1 MTLPFYKSLLNCIG
15 TENPPLSIFRTE
27 KTDPWA
33 SATTS
38 TILRPRSK
46 PPPVLLPVPIEIA
59 ESMSNVK
66 IHMLVYNKDNLK
78 YSEDFFRKN
87 LTEHH
92 RFSYYLCLSPGVRSV
107 VLQALTALGV
117 KKSAIHY
124 EAFSFS

>member
-1 MTLPFYKSLLNCIG
+1 MTPPFYKPLLNCIA

-27 KTDPWA
+27 KTAPSA

-46 PPPVLLPVPIEIA
+46 PPPVLLPVLIEIA

-66 IHMLVYNKDNLK
+66 IHMMVYKEDGMR
-78 YSEDFFRKN
+78 YSVDYFRKT
-87 LTEHH
+87 LSDHGD
-92 RFSYYLCLSPGVRSV
+92 FYFYLCSSPRVRSIV
-107 VLQALTALGV
+107 FKALTALGV

-124 EAFSFS
+124 EAFSFG